1 MKSLFLAISLA
12 LLISACGESAQNTP
26 PPAKLFVPQ
35 REALDKA
42 KGVEQTVIQQAEE
55 QKQDV
60 EGQTE

>member
-1 MKSLFLAISLA
+1 MRVFLLIVSIA
-12 LLISACGESAQNTP
+12 LLAAGCDENQQDSP

-42 KGVEQTVIQQAEE
+42 KGVEQTVKQEAEE

>member
-1 MKSLFLAISLA
+1 MKSALLVISLA
-12 LLISACGESAQNTP
+12 LLLAGCGESAQNTP

-35 REALDKA
+35 RDALDKA
-42 KGVEQTVIQQAEE
+42 KGVEQTVKQQAEE